1 MPREAVHSCRPKMAD
16 VSTLA
21 VVKPLPDDPGT
32 SRQAPVLTSVEW
44 SGHIARHAH
53 KVTLCLLAM
62 GLPYERVTELNQE
75 VWLKLYEQ
83 HVSGAIDRLELP
95 GLALTQARYL
105 GLAELRR
112 TRLGPVT
119 SLESLP
125 EVSVLPRAEAQL
137 SERQNVARVLA
148 ALERESVINRRVFEL
163 VYRDPGRPQAEI
175 ALEVGLSLQRV
186 RQILTEVRKRLRL
199 VLEQP

>member
-1 MPREAVHSCRPKMAD
+1 M
-16 VSTLA
+16 
-21 VVKPLPDDPGT
+21 
-32 SRQAPVLTSVEW
+32 PVLSAVEW
-44 SGHIARHAH
+44 SEHIARHHH

-62 GLPYERVTELNQE
+62 GLPYERACELNQE

-83 HVSGAIDRLELP
+83 HVSGALTHLELP

-112 TRLGPVT
+112 TRVGPET
-119 SLESLP
+119 SLEVLP
-125 EVSVLPRAEAQL
+125 EVPVLPRAEAQL

-148 ALERESVINRRVFEL
+148 ALERESAINRRVFEL
-163 VYRDPGRPQAEI
+163 VYRDPGRPQAEL

-199 VLEQP
+199 ALEQP

>member
-1 MPREAVHSCRPKMAD
+1 MAD
-16 VSTLA
+16 VLTLA
-21 VVKPLPDDPGT
+21 VVKPLPDDPGA
-32 SRQAPVLTSVEW
+32 SRQTPVLTSVEW

-62 GLPYERVTELNQE
+62 GLPYERVSELNQE
-75 VWLKLYEQ
+75 VWLKLYER
-83 HVSGAIDRLELP
+83 HVSGAIERLELP

-112 TRLGPVT
+112 TRLGPET
-119 SLESLP
+119 SLEAVP
-125 EVSVLPRAEAQL
+125 EVPVLPRAEAQL

-148 ALERESVINRRVFEL
+148 AIERESAINRRVFEL

-186 RQILTEVRKRLRL
+186 RQILTEVRKRLRV

>member
-16 VSTLA
+16 VLTLT
-21 VVKPLPDDPGT
+21 VVKPLPDDPGA
-32 SRQAPVLTSVEW
+32 SRQTPVLPSVEW

-62 GLPYERVTELNQE
+62 GLPYERVSELNQE

-83 HVSGAIDRLELP
+83 HVSGAIERLELP

-112 TRLGPVT
+112 TRLGPETPLEAVRFQWRGLTDPRSRPRRGAT
-119 SLESLP
+119 SPRGHDRRRSQGHA
-125 EVSVLPRAEAQL
+125 VS
-137 SERQNVARVLA
+137 SGRVSGS
-148 ALERESVINRRVFEL
+148 RE
-163 VYRDPGRPQAEI
+163 
-175 ALEVGLSLQRV
+175 
-186 RQILTEVRKRLRL
+186 
-199 VLEQP
+199 

>member
-1 MPREAVHSCRPKMAD
+1 MAD
-16 VSTLA
+16 VLTLA

-32 SRQAPVLTSVEW
+32 PRPAPALTSVEW
-44 SGHIARHAH
+44 RGHIARHAH
-53 KVTLCLLAM
+53 KVTLCLVAM
-62 GLPYERVTELNQE
+62 GLPYERATELNQE

-83 HVSGAIDRLELP
+83 HVSGAIERLELP

-112 TRLGPVT
+112 RRSGPET
-119 SLESLP
+119 SLEAVP
-125 EVSVLPRAEAQL
+125 EVPVLPRAEAQL

-148 ALERESVINRRVFEL
+148 ALERESAINRRVFDL

-186 RQILTEVRKRLRL
+186 RQILSEVRKRLRL